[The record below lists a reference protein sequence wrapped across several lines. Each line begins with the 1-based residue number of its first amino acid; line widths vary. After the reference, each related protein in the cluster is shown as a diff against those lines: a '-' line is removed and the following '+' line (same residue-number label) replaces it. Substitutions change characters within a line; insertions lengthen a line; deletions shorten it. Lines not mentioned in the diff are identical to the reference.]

1 MIRINKKYKMPK
13 FQISCWVNNTGTT
26 TVSAHVG
33 ASLVNVNNGIEYYN
47 TADDIR
53 KNFPPGKTWVF
64 RNLNTDLGEVGKYDF
79 YIALW
84 EGEKPIGKG
93 IKYTYA
99 RISGAVEKK
108 KRTIVKLDISK
119 NIISP
124 TSFTV
129 V

>member
-1 MIRINKKYKMPK
+1 MPK
-13 FQISCWVNNTGTT
+13 FSISCWVNNTGTT

-33 ASLVNVNNGIEYYN
+33 ASLVSVVNNIEYYN
-47 TADDIR
+47 VDDDI
-53 KNFPPGKTWVF
+53 KKDFPPGKTWVK
-64 RNLNTDLGEVGKYDF
+64 RYLNSDLGVIGKYDF

-84 EGEKPIGKG
+84 EGEKKIGTG

-108 KRTIVKLDISK
+108 KKTIVKLDITD

-124 TSFTV
+124 TSFFGT
-129 V
+129 

>member
-1 MIRINKKYKMPK
+1 MPK
-13 FQISCWVNNTGTT
+13 FSISCWVENTGTT

-33 ASLVNVNNGIEYYN
+33 ASLVHATNGMEYYN
-47 TADDIR
+47 TADDIM

-64 RNLNTDLGEVGKYDF
+64 RSLNTDLGATGKYDF

-84 EGEKPIGKG
+84 EGEKAIGTG

-108 KRTIVKLDISK
+108 KKKAVVKLEISK
-119 NIISP
+119 NVISP
-124 TSFTV
+124 TSFTEK
-129 V
+129 

>member
-1 MIRINKKYKMPK
+1 MIRINKIYKMTK
-13 FQISCWVNNTGTT
+13 FSVSCWVNNTGTT

-33 ASLVNVNNGIEYYN
+33 VSLVNVANGIEYYN
-47 TADDIR
+47 TADDI
-53 KNFPPGKTWVF
+53 KKDFPPGRTWVK
-64 RNLNTDLGEVGKYDF
+64 RYLNSDLGAIGKYDF

-108 KRTIVKLDISK
+108 KRIIVKLGISN

-124 TSFTV
+124 TSFFGT
-129 V
+129 